1 MFVQLPIST
10 HQEICH
16 DLCSL
21 TCTIYIAHKIA
32 LICRSSAA
40 DFASGEAQILQLEVH
55 RPSGPFFC
63 LKIYLEEMNLQCSS
77 CYSSLQ
83 LYLSLLKIAASKTC
97 HGWPMSCWRH
107 CKLSIHGPFLCAAD
121 FLSFSALR
129 LPCSTCICFQFI
141 FKVCQE
147 VISVTFLFT
156 MQVTRCGQH

>member
-1 MFVQLPIST
+1 MINCLDRCQLSERQRSKGIIVLAYRHMCCCIFSWQCCTCISDLHQVLPIST

-97 HGWPMSCWRH
+97 HGWPMSC
-107 CKLSIHGPFLCAAD
+107 
-121 FLSFSALR
+121 
-129 LPCSTCICFQFI
+129 
-141 FKVCQE
+141 
-147 VISVTFLFT
+147 
-156 MQVTRCGQH
+156 